1 MSEQQITFSD
11 FNLAPSI
18 IEGLDAMGFT
28 EPTPV
33 QVQTIPAIMSGKDLI
48 ASAQTGTGKTAAYVL
63 PILHKISQQK
73 SSGGLNTI
81 IIAPTR
87 ELAKQIDQQ
96 IIGFGY
102 FSGVSSLP
110 VYGGGSGSEFEKEK
124 VAFKSGADIV
134 VATPGKLIQHL
145 NMGYV
150 KTAQLQHL
158 ILDEAD
164 RMLDMGF
171 HEDIMKIISHLPTE
185 RQTLMFSAT
194 MPPKIRQ
201 MAKKVLKDPLEI
213 NIAISKTAEGVEQR
227 AYLVTESQKEPLL
240 EHIVLQEKPDSVIVF
255 SSRKSSVRI
264 VEKGLRS
271 RGINARGISSD
282 LEQKDREEVL
292 RQFKSGNFSV
302 LVATD
307 IMSRGIDI
315 SDLAMVINYDVPNDG
330 EDYVHRVGRT
340 ARAKAT
346 GKAITFVTPKEKR
359 SFQNIEK
366 LTGVEVDKPALP
378 EDLGNA
384 PDWQED
390 YRSQPSG
397 RNKSGKGNNGRGN
410 SSGRGGSGKRGPG
423 GARPSG
429 GSRPNANPQATSEGS
444 SGERKKRNF
453 RKKRENKP
461 GEGGTRT
468 DDNQPQKSNNA

>member
-1 MSEQQITFSD
+1 MQENNTSTFAD
-11 FNLAPSI
+11 FKLDSSI
-18 IEGLDAMGFT
+18 LEGLDAMGFS

-33 QVQTIPAIMSGKDLI
+33 QQQAIPVILSNKDMI

-63 PILHKISQQK
+63 PILHKISQEKNRK
-73 SSGGLNTI
+73 SLNTL

-87 ELAKQIDQQ
+87 ELAQQIDQQ

-102 FSGVSSLP
+102 FTGVSSIP
-110 VYGGGSGSEFEKEK
+110 VYGGGTGSEFEKEK
-124 VAFKSGADIV
+124 QAFKSGADIV

-150 KTAQLQHL
+150 NTKNLRHL

-171 HEDIMKIISHLPTE
+171 NEDIMKIISHLPKE
-185 RQTLMFSAT
+185 RQTLLFSAT

-201 MAKKVLKDPLEI
+201 LAKKILQDPEEI
-213 NIAISKTAEGVEQR
+213 NIAISKTAEGVHQR
-227 AYLVTESQKEPLL
+227 AYSVNEDQKEPLL
-240 EHIVLQEKPDSVIVF
+240 ESILLNEKPGSVIVF

-271 RGINARGISSD
+271 RKINARGISSD

-292 RQFKSGNFSV
+292 QQFKNGTFSV

-315 SDLAMVINYDVPNDG
+315 ADLDMVINYDVPHDG

-340 ARAKAT
+340 ARAKST
-346 GKAITFVTPKEKR
+346 GEAITFVTPKEQRNFYK
-359 SFQNIEK
+359 IEK
-366 LTGVEVDKPALP
+366 LTGLEVEKPSVP
-378 EDLGNA
+378 EELGKA
-384 PDWQED
+384 PEWQD
-390 YRSQPSG
+390 PNQARGRSNNDRSFSG
-397 RNKSGKGNNGRGN
+397 RKRGSGN
-410 SSGRGGSGKRGPG
+410 SANGGGKN
-423 GARPSG
+423 
-429 GSRPNANPQATSEGS
+429 PN
-444 SGERKKRNF
+444 KKRRFKKNF
-453 RKKRENKP
+453 NKP
-461 GEGGTRT
+461 KEE
-468 DDNQPQKSNNA
+468 

>member
-1 MSEQQITFSD
+1 MSDTPTTFSD

-18 IEGLDAMGFT
+18 IEGLDAMGFS

-33 QVQTIPAIMSGKDLI
+33 QIQAIPAILSGKDLI

-63 PILHKISQQK
+63 PILDKISRQK
-73 SSGGLNTI
+73 TTGGLNTI

-102 FSGVSSLP
+102 FAGVSSLA

-124 VAFKSGADIV
+124 VAFKTGADIV

-150 KTAQLQHL
+150 KTSQLQHL

-171 HEDIMKIISHLPTE
+171 YEDIMKIISHLPTE
-185 RQTLMFSAT
+185 RQTLLFSAT
-194 MPPKIRQ
+194 MPPKIRT
-201 MAKKVLKDPLEI
+201 MARKVLKDPLEI
-213 NIAISKTAEGVEQR
+213 SIALSKTAEGVHQR
-227 AYLVTESQKEPLL
+227 AYLVTENQKEPLL
-240 EHIVLQEKPDSVIVF
+240 EHIVLQEKPESVIVF

-346 GKAITFVTPKEKR
+346 GEAITFITPKEKR
-359 SFQNIEK
+359 SFYNIEK
-366 LTGVEVDKPALP
+366 LTGLEVEKPELP
-378 EDLGNA
+378 EEL
-384 PDWQED
+384 
-390 YRSQPSG
+390 
-397 RNKSGKGNNGRGN
+397 GKGPGWKDEVPRSEERRGG
-410 SSGRGGSGKRGPG
+410 SRRPPRAQSGRGGQGDQ
-423 GARPSG
+423 AG
-429 GSRPNANPQATSEGS
+429 GSPA
-444 SGERKKRNF
+444 KKRSNF
-453 RKKRENKP
+453 RKKR
-461 GEGGTRT
+461 GGNSQQQGQNRT
-468 DDNQPQKSNNA
+468 GQSPKNPQAE

>member
-1 MSEQQITFSD
+1 MSETTTTFSD
-11 FNLAPSI
+11 FQLDPAI
-18 IEGLDAMGFT
+18 LEGLDAMGFS

-33 QVQTIPAIMSGKDLI
+33 QIQAIPTILANKDLI

-63 PILHKISQQK
+63 PILHKISQQSK
-73 SSGGLNTI
+73 HGGLNTI

-102 FSGVSSLP
+102 FTGVSSIP
-110 VYGGGSGSEFEKEK
+110 VYGGGSGAEFEAEK
-124 VAFKSGADIV
+124 KAFKTGADIIV
-134 VATPGKLIQHL
+134 CTPGKLIQHL

-150 KTAQLQHL
+150 KTEQLQHL

-171 HEDIMKIISHLPTE
+171 YEDIMKIISHLPRE

-201 MAKKVLKDPLEI
+201 MAKKVLIDPEEI
-213 NIAISKTAEGVEQR
+213 NIAISKTAEGVRQR
-227 AYLVTESQKEPLL
+227 AFLLNENQKEPLL
-240 EHIVLQEKPDSVIVF
+240 EHILLQEKPESVIVF
-255 SSRKSSVRI
+255 SSRKTSVRL

-271 RGINARGISSD
+271 RGIKARGISSD
-282 LEQKDREEVL
+282 LEQKEREEVL
-292 RQFKSGNFSV
+292 RQFKSGIFSV

-315 SDLAMVINYDVPNDG
+315 SDLAMVINYDVPHDG

-346 GKAITFVTPKEKR
+346 GEAITFVTPREQ
-359 SFQNIEK
+359 SNFYGIEK
-366 LTGVEVDKPALP
+366 LTGLEIDKPGLP
-378 EDLGNA
+378 DEIGQGPEWRPA
-384 PDWQED
+384 GE
-390 YRSQPSG
+390 RSPGGS
-397 RNKSGKGNNGRGN
+397 SNGRRSSGGNRRNNSNRRRN
-410 SSGRGGSGKRGPG
+410 SSPRATGGKEN
-423 GARPSG
+423 AKQNSG
-429 GSRPNANPQATSEGS
+429 GSEG
-444 SGERKKRNF
+444 G
-453 RKKRENKP
+453 KP
-461 GEGGTRT
+461 GNRNSRPKKFYKPRGGE
-468 DDNQPQKSNNA
+468 KSAGGEA

>member
-1 MSEQQITFSD
+1 MNETNTTFAD

-18 IEGLDAMGFT
+18 LDGLDAMGFQ

-33 QVQTIPAIMSGKDLI
+33 QIQAIPAILAGKDLI

-63 PILHKISQQK
+63 PILHKISEEK
-73 SSGGLNTI
+73 ASGGLNTLI
-81 IIAPTR
+81 ISPTR
-87 ELAKQIDQQ
+87 ELAMQIDQQ

-102 FSGVSSLP
+102 FSGVSSLA

-124 VAFKSGADIV
+124 QAFKSGADIV

-150 KTAQLQHL
+150 NTKNLKHL

-171 HEDIMKIISHLPTE
+171 HEDIMKIISHLPKE

-201 MAKKVLKDPLEI
+201 LASKLLRDPEEI
-213 NIAISKTAEGVEQR
+213 SIAISKTAEGVRQR
-227 AYLVTESQKEPLL
+227 AYSVREDQKEPLL
-240 EHIVLQEKPDSVIVF
+240 EHILLEEKPGSVIVF
-255 SSRKSSVRI
+255 SSRKTSVRL

-271 RGINARGISSD
+271 RGIKARGISSD
-282 LEQKDREEVL
+282 LEQPEREEVL
-292 RQFKSGNFSV
+292 RQFKHGVFSV

-315 SDLAMVINYDVPNDG
+315 ADLDMVINYDVPHDG

-346 GKAITFVTPKEKR
+346 GEAITLVTPKEQR
-359 SFQNIEK
+359 NFYGIER
-366 LTGVEVDKPALP
+366 LTGLEVEKPALP
-378 EDLGNA
+378 GTLGEA
-384 PDWQED
+384 PEWQD
-390 YRSQPSG
+390 PSA
-397 RNKSGKGNNGRGN
+397 KGPRANYSSRGN
-410 SSGRGGSGKRGPG
+410 SSRRKSSRGGSK
-423 GARPSG
+423 PSG
-429 GSRPNANPQATSEGS
+429 NRQNPAKQDGGGDQKRKFRRRKPFR
-444 SGERKKRNF
+444 SGN
-453 RKKRENKP
+453 N
-461 GEGGTRT
+461 
-468 DDNQPQKSNNA
+468 DQSNNA

>member
-1 MSEQQITFSD
+1 MSETNTTFSD
-11 FNLAPSI
+11 FNLDPAI
-18 IEGLDAMGFT
+18 LEGLDAMGFS

-33 QVQTIPAIMSGKDLI
+33 QVQAIPAILADKDII

-63 PILHKISQQK
+63 PILHKISQQQ
-73 SSGGLNTI
+73 SNGGLNTI

-102 FSGVSSLP
+102 FTGVSSIP
-110 VYGGGSGSEFEKEK
+110 VYGGGSGAEFEAEK
-124 VAFKSGADIV
+124 KAFKTGADIIV
-134 VATPGKLIQHL
+134 CTPGKLIQHL

-150 KTAQLQHL
+150 KADQLRHL

-171 HEDIMKIISHLPTE
+171 YEDIMKIISHLPKE
-185 RQTLMFSAT
+185 RQTLLFSAT

-201 MAKKVLKDPLEI
+201 LANKVLIKPEEI
-213 NIAISKTAEGVEQR
+213 SIAISKTAEGVHQR
-227 AYLVTESQKEPLL
+227 AYSVYENQKEPLL
-240 EHIVLQEKPDSVIVF
+240 ENIVLQEKPESVIVF
-255 SSRKSSVRI
+255 SSRKTSVRL

-282 LEQKDREEVL
+282 LEQKEREEVL
-292 RQFKSGNFSV
+292 RQFKSGGFSV

-315 SDLAMVINYDVPNDG
+315 SDLAMVINYDVPHDG

-346 GKAITFVTPKEKR
+346 GEAITFVTPKEQGNFYR
-359 SFQNIEK
+359 IER
-366 LTGVEVDKPALP
+366 LTGIEVEKPSLP
-378 EDLGNA
+378 EELGEA
-384 PDWQED
+384 PEWQSPGD
-390 YRSQPSG
+390 SRRSG
-397 RNKSGKGNNGRGN
+397 GHNNRRKSNPK
-410 SSGRGGSGKRGPG
+410 
-423 GARPSG
+423 SG
-429 GSRPNANPQATSEGS
+429 GSAAKRSKKPENNSNGNRNSRPKKFYKP
-444 SGERKKRNF
+444 RKAR
-453 RKKRENKP
+453 
-461 GEGGTRT
+461 EGGQGSKEESSK
-468 DDNQPQKSNNA
+468 D

>member
-1 MSEQQITFSD
+1 MSEKHFTFSD
-11 FNLAPSI
+11 FKLAPSVL
-18 IEGLDAMGFT
+18 EGLDAMGFT

-33 QVQTIPAIMSGKDLI
+33 QIQTIPAIMSGKDLI

-73 SSGGLNTI
+73 NAGGLNTI

-124 VAFKSGADIV
+124 VAFKTGADIV

-150 KTAQLQHL
+150 KTEQLQHL

-194 MPPKIRQ
+194 MPSKIRQ

-227 AYLVTESQKEPLL
+227 AYLVSENQKEPLL
-240 EHIVLQEKPDSVIVF
+240 EHIVLQEKPESVIVF
-255 SSRKSSVRI
+255 SSRKSSVRL

-359 SFQNIEK
+359 SFFNIER
-366 LTGVEVDKPALP
+366 LTGLEVDKPSLP
-378 EDLGNA
+378 EELGKG
-384 PDWQED
+384 PGWQD
-390 YRSQPSG
+390 QDSGARSQ
-397 RNKSGKGNNGRGN
+397 GRGGRN
-410 SSGRGGSGKRGPG
+410 SSGRSGSAGGGRRK
-423 GARPSG
+423 
-429 GSRPNANPQATSEGS
+429 PNAAKPAGNQQTQTTNES
-444 SGERKKRNF
+444 SAGERKKRNF
-453 RKKRENKP
+453 RRKKSNKP
-461 GEGGTRT
+461 GDGGRNG
-468 DDNQPQKSNNA
+468 DNQQPKNA

>member
-1 MSEQQITFSD
+1 MSETTTTFSD
-11 FNLAPSI
+11 FKLDPAI
-18 IEGLDAMGFT
+18 LEGLDAMGFS

-33 QVQTIPAIMSGKDLI
+33 QIQAIPAILANKDII

-63 PILHKISQQK
+63 PILHKISQQP
-73 SSGGLNTI
+73 SNGGLNTI
-81 IIAPTR
+81 IVAPTR

-102 FSGVSSLP
+102 FTGVSSIP
-110 VYGGGSGSEFEKEK
+110 VYGGGSGAEFEAEK
-124 VAFKSGADIV
+124 KAFKTGADIIV
-134 VATPGKLIQHL
+134 CTPGKLIQHL

-150 KTAQLQHL
+150 KADQLRHL

-171 HEDIMKIISHLPTE
+171 FEDIMKIISHLPKE

-201 MAKKVLKDPLEI
+201 LANKVLIDPAEI
-213 NIAISKTAEGVEQR
+213 SIAISKTAEGVHQR
-227 AYLVTESQKEPLL
+227 AYSVYENQKEPLL
-240 EHIVLQEKPDSVIVF
+240 ENIVLQEKPESVIVF
-255 SSRKSSVRI
+255 SSRKTSVRL

-282 LEQKDREEVL
+282 LEQKEREEVL
-292 RQFKSGNFSV
+292 RQFKSGGFSV

-315 SDLAMVINYDVPNDG
+315 SDLAMVINYDVPHDG

-346 GKAITFVTPKEKR
+346 GVAITFVTPKEQGNFSR
-359 SFQNIEK
+359 IEK
-366 LTGVEVDKPALP
+366 LTGIEVEKPSLP
-378 EDLGNA
+378 EELGEA
-384 PDWQED
+384 PQWQ
-390 YRSQPSG
+390 S
-397 RNKSGKGNNGRGN
+397 
-410 SSGRGGSGKRGPG
+410 PG
-423 GARPSG
+423 DFRPSG
-429 GSRPNANPQATSEGS
+429 NNNNRRKSKPRSGGS
-444 SGERKKRNF
+444 SGNRSKRPENSSKVNRNSRPKKF
-453 RKKRENKP
+453 YKP
-461 GEGGTRT
+461 REGGQGTKGEST
-468 DDNQPQKSNNA
+468 KD

>member
-1 MSEQQITFSD
+1 MNENNTTFAD

-18 IEGLDAMGFT
+18 MEGLDAMGFH

-33 QVQTIPAIMSGKDLI
+33 QVQAIPAILAGKDLI

-63 PILHKISQQK
+63 PILHKLSQENTH
-73 SSGGLNTI
+73 GGLNTLI
-81 IIAPTR
+81 ISPTR
-87 ELAKQIDQQ
+87 ELAMQIDQQ

-102 FSGVSSLP
+102 FSGVSSLA

-124 VAFKSGADIV
+124 QAFKSGAEIV

-150 KTAQLQHL
+150 NTKTLKHL

-171 HEDIMKIISHLPTE
+171 HDDIMKIISHLPKV
-185 RQTLMFSAT
+185 RQTLLFSAT

-201 MAKKVLKDPLEI
+201 LASKLLHEPQEI
-213 NIAISKTAEGVEQR
+213 SIAISKTAEGVRQR
-227 AYLVTESQKEPLL
+227 AYSVFENLKEPLL
-240 EHIVLQEKPDSVIVF
+240 EHILLEEKPDSVIVF
-255 SSRKSSVRI
+255 SSRKTSVRL

-271 RGINARGISSD
+271 KGIKARGISSD
-282 LEQKDREEVL
+282 LEQPEREEVL
-292 RQFKSGNFSV
+292 RQFKHGNFSV

-315 SDLAMVINYDVPNDG
+315 ADLDMVINYDVPHDG

-346 GKAITFVTPKEKR
+346 GEAITLVTPKEQRNFYK
-359 SFQNIEK
+359 IEK
-366 LTGVEVDKPALP
+366 LTGLEVEKPAFP
-378 EDLGNA
+378 ETIGEA
-384 PDWQED
+384 PAWQD
-390 YRSQPSG
+390 PSARAPRSEYSSRGGGRGSGRSKPSG
-397 RNKSGKGNNGRGN
+397 NRPRPDGQKGEGTNK
-410 SSGRGGSGKRGPG
+410 
-423 GARPSG
+423 
-429 GSRPNANPQATSEGS
+429 
-444 SGERKKRNF
+444 RKF
-453 RKKRENKP
+453 RKKKSFRPRK
-461 GEGGTRT
+461 
-468 DDNQPQKSNNA
+468 DDQ

>member
-1 MSEQQITFSD
+1 MNDTITSFED

-18 IEGLDAMGFT
+18 MEGLDAMAFQ

-33 QVQTIPAIMSGKDLI
+33 QLQAIPAILSGKDLI

-63 PILHKISQQK
+63 PILHKISEENTN
-73 SSGGLNTI
+73 GGLNTI
-81 IIAPTR
+81 IISPTR
-87 ELAKQIDQQ
+87 ELARQIDQQ

-102 FSGVSSLP
+102 FSGISSLA

-124 VAFKSGADIV
+124 QAFKTGAEIV

-150 KTAQLQHL
+150 NTKNLKHL

-171 HEDIMKIISHLPTE
+171 YEDIMKIISHLPTE
-185 RQTLMFSAT
+185 RQTLLFSAT
-194 MPPKIRQ
+194 MPPKIRTL
-201 MAKKVLKDPLEI
+201 ANKILRNPEEI
-213 NIAISKTAEGVEQR
+213 NIAISKTAEGVRQR
-227 AYLVTESQKEPLL
+227 VYSVHENQKEPLL
-240 EHIVLQEKPDSVIVF
+240 EHILLNEKPDSVIVF

-264 VEKGLRS
+264 VENSLRR

-282 LEQKDREEVL
+282 LEQPEREEVL
-292 RQFKSGNFSV
+292 RQFKNGSFSV

-315 SDLAMVINYDVPNDG
+315 ADLDMVINYDVPNDG

-346 GKAITFVTPKEKR
+346 GEAITLVTPKEQR
-359 SFQNIEK
+359 NFYGIEK
-366 LTGVEVDKPALP
+366 LTGLEIEKPALP
-378 EDLGNA
+378 ETIGEA
-384 PDWQED
+384 PAWQD
-390 YRSQPSG
+390 PAA
-397 RNKSGKGNNGRGN
+397 KGPRQF
-410 SSGRGGSGKRGPG
+410 SSGGRRNNQRRS
-423 GARPSG
+423 S
-429 GSRPNANPQATSEGS
+429 NPQAQSKN
-444 SGERKKRNF
+444 GEKKRSF
-453 RKKRENKP
+453 RKKKSFKP
-461 GEGGTRT
+461 RK
-468 DDNQPQKSNNA
+468 DDQ